1 MHTPQLLSGALAVAL
16 ATTAACSDGETRQDA
31 REAAADARAAAGR
44 AGERL
49 ADSWLTT
56 KIQAQY
62 FADED
67 IKARHIDVSTRD
79 GVVVLTGH
87 VDDAQAREQALQ
99 IARNTDGVVRVDDRL
114 SVGPAPSGDARQ
126 ADTRD
131 PDRTGGSPTPGPG
144 VDAGATS
151 GAVPTTGA
159 APADGRP
166 AFVPVDDASIQ
177 SGIQANYFLDNSVKA
192 RRIDVRVQDGVVT
205 LTGEVASESE
215 RAQALLLAR
224 TAEGVQRVEDSLTV
238 NAALFSGG
246 SPAEPLPS
254 PAPQHHDAPPEQ

>member
-1 MHTPQLLSGALAVAL
+1 M
-16 ATTAACSDGETRQDA
+16 
-31 REAAADARAAAGR
+31 
-44 AGERL
+44 
-49 ADSWLTT
+49 
-56 KIQAQY
+56 
-62 FADED
+62 
-67 IKARHIDVSTRD
+67 
-79 GVVVLTGH
+79 
-87 VDDAQAREQALQ
+87 
-99 IARNTDGVVRVDDRL
+99 
-114 SVGPAPSGDARQ
+114 
-126 ADTRD
+126 
-131 PDRTGGSPTPGPG
+131 
-144 VDAGATS
+144 
-151 GAVPTTGA
+151 
-159 APADGRP
+159 
-166 AFVPVDDASIQ
+166 DDASIQ